1 MKNII
6 KFPSK
11 IIEVEISIK
20 LLEYLKRKSIIGDE
34 MYNFCINKF
43 MKRQELEKS
52 KISDNYTNN
61 IDNYKILT

>member
-1 MKNII
+1 MKNIN
-6 KFPSK
+6 KVPSK